1 MAWLYFTLLLGIDL
15 IGLILAAF
23 TLPGLWLMLGA
34 AAIYAWITHGYY
46 LSFQTLIALLIL
58 AVTAEIM
65 ELVFGGAGAKKAGAS
80 GWGIAGGLLG
90 AIIGGIFLTPLIP
103 IPILGTIIGICLGSF
118 AGAFAVELFLGQ
130 PITQSLKIGFGA
142 AKGRLTGIIGK
153 IAIGVVMF
161 LLTIVAGF
169 PIHGPRATT
178 AKAKLTN
185 QPATYPAVTTTI
197 AP

>member
-1 MAWLYFTLLLGIDL
+1 MVWLYFVLLLLIDL
-15 IGLILAAF
+15 VGLVLASF

-34 AAIYAWITHGYY
+34 AAIYAWITHGYF
-46 LSFQTLIALLIL
+46 LSFQTLIALLLLTIS
-58 AVTAEIM
+58 AEIV
-65 ELVFGGAGAKKAGAS
+65 EVVFGGAGAKKAGAS

-90 AIIGGIFLTPLIP
+90 AIVGGIFLTPLIP

-130 PITQSLKIGFGA
+130 PLTRSVRIGFGA

-161 LLTIVAGF
+161 LLSVVVGF
-169 PIHGPRATT
+169 PIHGPKASHPPAAVGTSTT
-178 AKAKLTN
+178 ASTL
-185 QPATYPAVTTTI
+185 P
-197 AP
+197 